1 MTTSEKEPSKLSKY
15 KLENLYNWAE
25 IILTLVVLIM
35 LSMAVY
41 ANLFLEPYLGFSLNL
56 NSGEITSIGPNSE
69 NYLQLSDQI
78 IKVNGIPTEEI
89 NKSVINNPFIQTPE
103 GEILNF
109 TILRNGQIVDV
120 AFPKPPQSKQEL
132 STIVFSDWILPI
144 PFFTAG
150 LITILF
156 VRPRTKTRLLL
167 ILFFYSYAIWISSGT
182 ISNTGYFHSP
192 MIMRLFIWLS
202 VPISFQ
208 LHWNFPRPFP
218 PMKKW
223 FNILGY
229 GFFGI
234 CVILELLNALPLNT
248 YFTAFFFSIISSL
261 TILIF
266 KYFRLKDIRK
276 IMRLLMLAYLLALA
290 PLLLMVI
297 LSAFNVAPPKAN
309 IALLGLTGLPGFYFF
324 SAYQIHLNRKVRNIN
339 LAMRYFTIGIIVE
352 FIINFLVYIIP
363 PNDISPSFSTIIPF
377 LMINFIMITGFGI
390 LLIMPALANDQVD
403 LYNTES
409 YTLRLSA
416 NRTAAFI
423 NYLLFLTPIT
433 LLTLLVFPV
442 GVPQSVTSI
451 IFYVS
456 VNLFFVGLSILFY
469 QKYKEFF
476 ERVVL
481 GIKHPPEE
489 LIRNYAHRITTS
501 LDIHALADLLKSEVL
516 PSLLIR
522 ESTLFYF
529 ESQSKI
535 KKLFSSGIRIDDQ
548 VIIDFLG
555 TSLSLPDQEFQRI
568 ITKTFSWVRF
578 ALPLKIESDILGV
591 WIFGRKDPDDI
602 YDQELIKDLKS
613 LGNQTTLA
621 LLNIRQGAL
630 LQALYKSNVDRQ
642 ESQKASVARDLHDVL
657 LPSIGYLVEL
667 QNNNCDT
674 LEFED
679 AVQRINNMV
688 REIMSGLRPSSLDM
702 GLHIALEELADE
714 PEAQIGGKVNIHTDL
729 HTPPTPVYYDKAI
742 ELHIYRMVQQACRN
756 AFEHARTST
765 IYIRGTLSEH
775 SIDLSV
781 EDDGI
786 GFPFNGKPDLG
797 LLIIN
802 RHFGLANIVERARII
817 HADVTIDS
825 KPNKGTKLHFFWSS
839 GEGNSG

>member
-1 MTTSEKEPSKLSKY
+1 MTTSEKEPAKLSKV
-15 KLENLYNWAE
+15 KMENLKNWAE
-25 IILTLVVLIM
+25 ILLTLVVLSM
-35 LSMAVY
+35 LTLAVY
-41 ANLFLEPYLGFSLNL
+41 TNLLLEPYLGFSANL
-56 NSGEITSIGPNSE
+56 NSGEITGVDPIYE
-69 NYLQLSDQI
+69 DLLKVSDRI

-89 NKSVINNPFIQTPE
+89 NKSAVDNPFIQTPE
-103 GEILNF
+103 GELIHLSV
-109 TILRNGQIVDV
+109 LRDDQIIEV
-120 AFPKPPQSKQEL
+120 AFPKPPQSNQEL
-132 STIVFSDWILPI
+132 TDVVFSDWILPI

-167 ILFFYSYAIWISSGT
+167 ILFFYSYAIWISFGT
-182 ISNTGYFHSP
+182 ISSTGYLQSP
-192 MIMRLFIWLS
+192 IIMRLFVWLS

-218 PMKKW
+218 SMNKW
-223 FNILGY
+223 VTILGY
-229 GFFGI
+229 GFS
-234 CVILELLNALPLNT
+234 CVGAFLELINALPSKT
-248 YFTAFFFSIISSL
+248 YFTAFLFSIISSL
-261 TILIF
+261 VIF
-266 KYFRLKDIRK
+266 IIKYFRFTDIRK
-276 IMRLLMLAYLLALA
+276 IMHLLLLAYLLALV
-290 PLLLMVI
+290 PLLFMVI
-297 LSAFNVAPPKAN
+297 MSVFNIAPAKTN
-309 IALLGLTGLPGFYFF
+309 IALMGLTAIPGFYFF

-339 LAMRYFTIGIIVE
+339 LAMRYYTIAIIIE
-352 FIINFLVYIIP
+352 FILNFVVFVIP
-363 PNDISPSFSTIIPF
+363 ADQFSSSFMNIIPF

-390 LLIMPALANDQVD
+390 LLIMPALANDQAD
-403 LYNTES
+403 LFNTES

-433 LLTLLVFPV
+433 LMTLLVFPV
-442 GVPQSVTSI
+442 GVPQSLTSVL
-451 IFYVS
+451 FYVT
-456 VNLFFVGLSILFY
+456 VNLVFVGFSILFY

-522 ESTLFYF
+522 ESALFYF
-529 ESQSKI
+529 EGQSKI
-535 KKLFSSGIRIDDQ
+535 KELFSSGIRIDDQ
-548 VIIDFLG
+548 VIIDFMG
-555 TSLSLPDQEFQRI
+555 TSLSLPDQEFQKI

-578 ALPLKIESDILGV
+578 ALPLQIESDILGV

-729 HTPPTPVYYDKAI
+729 HTPPAPVYYDKAI

-756 AFEHARTST
+756 AFEHARTSA
-765 IYIRGTLSEH
+765 IHIRGTLSEH